1 MIMADQDH
9 DGSHIKGLVINF
21 IHWYNPSL
29 LECDGFLLEFVT
41 PIVKATK
48 GKKQQQVFYTLP
60 EYEEWKD
67 SFDGPMKGW
76 RIKYYKGL
84 GTSTSK
90 EAKEYF
96 NDLERHRLDF
106 EWMAGDEE
114 FIQLAFSKS
123 KTQGRKD
130 WIREFQRNHLDRSTI
145 KYDQATMLY
154 KDFFDKEYILY
165 AQESVARAIPELLD
179 GLKPSQRK
187 VLYSCFKRKL
197 KNDIKVAQ
205 LAGYVSEHSAYHHG
219 EMSLQKCIV
228 AMAQDFVGSNNIN
241 LLFPSG
247 QFGTRLMGG
256 ADHASARYIFTRLS
270 KLARLV
276 FHPDDDALL
285 EYNEDDGSTVEP
297 VTYCPVI
304 PMALVNGCNGIAT
317 GWSTSIPNYNPK
329 EIIHVLRKKLAGH
342 LDLENSFQQV
352 EDELEPWYRG
362 FNGSVAKK
370 NAGAFITRAV
380 VEVVDEDEIL
390 ISELPVGK
398 WTQSYKE
405 FLESLTAI
413 AAKAKNKGK
422 KKTKKG
428 AAPKSPPKTKA
439 SLVVGFQENHTD
451 TKVSFTVQLT
461 PGMYKFEVGDDP
473 MTNAKFVKDF
483 KLEASMS
490 IKNMVLLHN
499 GNAPKTFK
507 SVGNILDLFYD
518 YRLDLYEKRKEHLLS
533 ILMAAH
539 TKLRNQ
545 VRGCVS
551 GNSESL
557 VVATRLWCANQYWLE
572 KCGQFIYFQ
581 H

>member
-48 GKKQQQVFYTLP
+48 GKSMQKVFYTLP

-96 NDLERHRLDF
+96 NDLEKHRLDF
-106 EWMAGDEE
+106 EWTAGDEE
-114 FIQLAFSKS
+114 FVELAFSKS
-123 KTQGRKD
+123 KTEGRKN
-130 WIREFQRNHLDRSTI
+130 WIREFQRDQFNRSVI
-145 KYDQATMLY
+145 NYDQAIMLY

-187 VLYSCFKRKL
+187 VLFACFKHNL

-205 LAGYVSEHSAYHHG
+205 LAGYVSEHAAYHHG

-270 KLARLV
+270 KLARLI
-276 FHPDDDALL
+276 FHPADDALL
-285 EYNEDDGSTVEP
+285 EYNEDDGAKVEP

-304 PMALVNGCNGIAT
+304 PMGLVNGCNGIAT
-317 GWSTSIPNYNPK
+317 GWSTSIPNYNPR
-329 EIIHVLRKKLAGH
+329 EMIGLLRRKLAGH
-342 LDLENSFQQV
+342 ADLESSFQEV
-352 EDELEPWYRG
+352 EQELEPWYRG
-362 FNGSVAKK
+362 FSGAIKLK
-370 NAGAFITRAV
+370 NAGAFATRAV

-390 ISELPVGK
+390 ITELPVGK
-398 WTQSYKE
+398 WTQVYKE
-405 FLESLTAI
+405 FLEGLTPV
-413 AAKAKNKGK
+413 AAKAKAKGK
-422 KKTKKG
+422 TKAKKD
-428 AAPKSPPKTKA
+428 PNSPPKKKK
-439 SLVVGFQENHTD
+439 SLVVSFQENHTD

-461 PGMYKFEVGDDP
+461 PGTYKFEIGDDP
-473 MTNAKFVKDF
+473 MANAQFVKDF
-483 KLEASMS
+483 KLESSLS

-499 GNAPKTFK
+499 GNAPKTFN
-507 SVGNILDLFYD
+507 SVGDIMDVFYD

-533 ILMAAH
+533 ILTAAH
-539 TKLRNQ
+539 TKLKNQ
-545 VRGCVS
+545 VCAYS
-551 GNSESL
+551 SWWN
-557 VVATRLWCANQYWLE
+557 AKTPTQTYPDTRARTQ
-572 KCGQFIYFQ
+572 
-581 H
+581 

>member
-48 GKKQQQVFYTLP
+48 GKKQQKVFYTLP

-67 SFDGPMKGW
+67 SFEGPMKGW
-76 RIKYYKGL
+76 SIKYYKGL
-84 GTSTSK
+84 GTSTAK

-96 NDLERHRLDF
+96 NDLEKHRLDF
-106 EWMAGDEE
+106 EWTAGDEE
-114 FIQLAFSKS
+114 FVKLAFSKS
-123 KTQGRKD
+123 KTEGRKN
-130 WIREFQRNHLDRSTI
+130 WIREFQRDQLNRSVI
-145 KYDQATMLY
+145 NYDQAVMLY

-187 VLYSCFKRKL
+187 VLFACFKRKL
-197 KNDIKVAQ
+197 KKDIKVAQ
-205 LAGYVSEHSAYHHG
+205 LAGYVSEHAAYHHG

-270 KLARLV
+270 KMARLI

-285 EYNEDDGSTVEP
+285 EYNEDDGSKVEP

-317 GWSTSIPNYNPK
+317 GWSTSIPNYNPR
-329 EIIHVLRKKLAGH
+329 EIIGLLRRKLAGH
-342 LDLENSFQQV
+342 TDLESSFQEV
-352 EDELEPWYRG
+352 EQELEPWYRG
-362 FNGSVAKK
+362 FAGAVKLK
-370 NAGAFITRAV
+370 NAGAFLTRAV

-398 WTQSYKE
+398 WTQVYKE
-405 FLESLTAI
+405 FLEGLTPIAI
-413 AAKAKNKGK
+413 KAKTKGK
-422 KKTKKG
+422 TKSKKST
-428 AAPKSPPKTKA
+428 PKSPPKSKK
-439 SLVVGFQENHTD
+439 SKVVSFQENHTD

-461 PGMYKFEVGDDP
+461 PGVYKFEIGDDP
-473 MTNAKFVKDF
+473 MANAQFVKDF
-483 KLEASMS
+483 KLESSLS

-507 SVGNILDLFYD
+507 SVGDIMDVFYD
-518 YRLDLYEKRKEHLLS
+518 YRLDLYEKRKTHLLS
-533 ILMAAH
+533 ILTAAH

-545 VRGCVS
+545 VR
-551 GNSESL
+551 E
-557 VVATRLWCANQYWLE
+557 
-572 KCGQFIYFQ
+572 
-581 H
+581 